1 MSSQL
6 SGVSGQRIWRVLQQ
20 LEAAKA
26 GTGMC
31 LGQPPIPEQKEP
43 IKLGS
48 TGSGVE
54 TPRICP
60 LKIAAISKA
69 LQDSQ
74 VAKPRPVATPQN
86 GSKLPATTPQNPHVL
101 PAFVT

>member
-1 MSSQL
+1 MSSQF

-26 GTGMC
+26 GTGMS
-31 LGQPPIPEQKEP
+31 LGEPPIPEQKEP
-43 IKLGS
+43 IKMGS
-48 TGSGVE
+48 TGSGVD
-54 TPRICP
+54 PSRVCP
-60 LKIAAISKA
+60 EKIAAVSKL

-86 GSKLPATTPQNPHVL
+86 GSKLPATTSQNPHVL